1 MPYYWTNK
9 SFMKAHLID
18 DPIDDQPPQPIR
30 IPGRKMAENWWGKA
44 WDDNLESYSD
54 YSNRL
59 PRGRTYARNGSI
71 IDLRIN
77 EGFVEARVRGSAPYP
92 YQVEINIKP
101 LSDERKAAI
110 AQRCAN
116 RVQNIDALVRGQ
128 MPEDVADLFR
138 SRNGLFPSPSEI
150 SFRCSCPD
158 WASMCKHVAA
168 VMYGI
173 GKRLDE
179 QPMMFFSLRGIEVAE
194 LVSKTVEEKI
204 GLMLENSGKPS
215 DRIIGDDELDDL
227 FGRI

>member
-1 MPYYWTNK
+1 
-9 SFMKAHLID
+9 
-18 DPIDDQPPQPIR
+18 
-30 IPGRKMAENWWGKA
+30 
-44 WDDNLESYSD
+44 
-54 YSNRL
+54 
-59 PRGRTYARNGSI
+59 
-71 IDLRIN
+71 
-77 EGFVEARVRGSAPYP
+77 
-92 YQVEINIKP
+92 
-101 LSDERKAAI
+101 
-110 AQRCAN
+110 
-116 RVQNIDALVRGQ
+116 